1 MSEPQ
6 LPIPAL
12 LPDTEAFWRA
22 CHDGRLEIN
31 RCQACGWLIHPSRP
45 VCSRCQSRDVKPQQL
60 SGKGAVFSY
69 TINYQPWIP
78 NMAVPFIIALVELV
92 EQKGLR
98 LTTNLIHCPIES
110 VRIGMPVKVVFK
122 QVSDEAGLPLFEPDS
137 QAQDD
142 TPAAAPATDDR
153 PKITATEYVA
163 AHPLR
168 RVAEVDRMERKV
180 IISGVGQSAVG
191 RRLLTR
197 GDVDLTTEAAL
208 EAIADAGLR
217 MDEVDGLACYPGGGV
232 GGGAGFSGPGV
243 AEMADALGLSVS
255 WHLGAG
261 EGPGQM
267 TPVFAACL
275 AVSAGMCRHCLVY
288 RTVSEGSAQARAGRG
303 RAGIG
308 AGAHEVS
315 GPFAFLLPFGAMS
328 AGNWLAVYAARYMHQ
343 YGTRREHL
351 GAIALAGRRHAAF
364 NPKAIYREPIT
375 MDDYLNARLVSWPFG
390 LFDCDVPC
398 DGSTAVIVSHV
409 ETARDRPKPAVRV
422 NAIGT
427 AMRSRPNWDQW
438 EDITTGPQRDAA
450 AHLWSRTDLKPGD
463 VNTAQLYDGFSFL
476 TLVWLEA
483 LGFCKKGE
491 GGPFME
497 NGRIE
502 LGGALPINT
511 WGGQLSGGRL
521 HGFGFLAE
529 AVRQVRREGGARQ
542 VPNCEVAAVGVG
554 GGTYCGC
561 MLLTR

>member
-1 MSEPQ
+1 MSEPR

-12 LPDTEAFWRA
+12 LPDTEHFWRA
-22 CHDGRLEIN
+22 CHDGRLEVN
-31 RCQACGWLIHPSRP
+31 RCQACRWYIHPSRP
-45 VCSRCQSRDVKPQQL
+45 VCSRCQSRDVKPEPL
-60 SGKGAVFSY
+60 SGRGVVFSY
-69 TINYQPWIP
+69 TINYQPWVP
-78 NMAVPFIIALVELV
+78 NMALPFIIALVELA

-98 LTTNLIHCPIES
+98 LTTNLINCPIES

-122 QVSDEAGLPLFEPDS
+122 QVSDEVGLPLFEPDS
-137 QAQDD
+137 ETQILSISRSEEAG
-142 TPAAAPATDDR
+142 AP
-153 PKITATEYVA
+153 PKITAPEYVA

-168 RVAEVDRMERKV
+168 RVPEVDRLERKV

-197 GDVDLTTEAAL
+197 GDIDLTAEAAL

-217 MDEVDGLACYPGGGV
+217 AEEIDGLACYPGGGV
-232 GGGAGFSGPGV
+232 GGSGFSGPGV
-243 AEMADALGLSVS
+243 AETADALGLSLS
-255 WHLGAG
+255 WHLAAG
-261 EGPGQM
+261 EGPGQL
-267 TPVFAACL
+267 TPVFAACM
-275 AVSAGMCRHCLVY
+275 AVAAGFCRHCLVY

-308 AGAHEVS
+308 AGTHEVS

-328 AGNWLAVYAARYMHQ
+328 AGNWLAVYATRHMHE

-351 GAIALAGRRHAAF
+351 GAIALAGRRHAAL
-364 NPKAIYREPIT
+364 NPKAIYRDPIT
-375 MDDYLNARLVSWPFG
+375 MNDYLNARLVSWPFG

-398 DGSTAVIVSHV
+398 DGSTALVISHAD
-409 ETARDRPKPAVRV
+409 TAPDRPKPPARV

-450 AHLWSRTDLKPGD
+450 AHLWSRTDLKPAD
-463 VNTAQLYDGFSFL
+463 VDTAQLYDGFSFL

-483 LGFCKKGE
+483 LGFCKRGE

-529 AVRQVRREGGARQ
+529 AVHQVRREAGARQ
-542 VPNCEVAAVGVG
+542 VPDCEVAAVGVG

>member
-1 MSEPQ
+1 MSEPR

-12 LPDTEAFWRA
+12 LPDTEHFWRA

-31 RCQACGWLIHPSRP
+31 RCQSCRWYIHPPRP
-45 VCSRCQSRDVKPQQL
+45 VCPRCHSRDVKPRQL
-60 SGKGAVFSY
+60 SGEGVVFSY
-69 TINYQPWIP
+69 TVNYQPWIA
-78 NMAVPFIIALVELV
+78 NMQVPFVIALVELV
-92 EQKGLR
+92 EQKDLR
-98 LTTNLIHCPIES
+98 LTTNLINCPVEA
-110 VRIGMPVKVVFK
+110 VRIGMPVRVVFR
-122 QVSDEAGLPLFEPDS
+122 QVSGEVGLPLFEPAPQTHES
-137 QAQDD
+137 A
-142 TPAAAPATDDR
+142 AAAPARSAPD
-153 PKITATEYVA
+153 KITDTAYVA

-168 RVAEVDRMERKV
+168 RVSEVDRLERRA

-197 GDVDLTTEAAL
+197 GDVDLTAEAAL
-208 EAIADAGLR
+208 AAIADAGLR
-217 MDEVDGLACYPGGGV
+217 MDEIDGLACYPGGGV
-232 GGGAGFSGPGV
+232 GGPGFAGPGV
-243 AEMADALGLSVS
+243 AEMADALGLSLS

-261 EGPGQM
+261 EGPGQL
-267 TPVFAACL
+267 TPVYAACL
-275 AVSAGMCRHCLVY
+275 AVAAGFCRHCLVY

-315 GPFAFLLPFGAMS
+315 GPFSFLLPFGAMS
-328 AGNWLAVYAARYMHQ
+328 AGNWLAVYAARHMHQ

-364 NPKAIYREPIT
+364 NPKAIYRDPIT
-375 MDDYLNARLVSWPFG
+375 MDDYLNARMVSWPFG

-398 DGSTAVIVSHV
+398 DGSTAIIVSHA
-409 ETARDRPKPAVRV
+409 ECARDRPKPPARV

-450 AHLWSRTDLKPGD
+450 AHLWSRTDLKPSD
-463 VNTAQLYDGFSFL
+463 VDCAQLYDGFSFL

-483 LGFCKKGE
+483 LGFCKQGE

-497 NGRIE
+497 GGRIE
-502 LGGALPINT
+502 LGGQLPINT

-529 AVRQVRREGGARQ
+529 AVRQVRREAGARQ
-542 VPNCEVAAVGVG
+542 VPDCEVAAVGVG

>member
-1 MSEPQ
+1 MSEPR

-12 LPDTEAFWRA
+12 LPDTENFWRA
-22 CHDGRLEIN
+22 CHDGRLEVN
-31 RCQACGWLIHPSRP
+31 RCQDCGWYIHPSRP
-45 VCSRCQSRDVKPQQL
+45 VCSRCQSRDVKPQPL
-60 SGKGAVFSY
+60 SGRGVVFSY
-69 TINYQPWIP
+69 TINYQQWVP
-78 NMAVPFIIALVELV
+78 NMNVPLVIALVELV
-92 EQKGLR
+92 EQRGLR
-98 LTTNLIHCPIES
+98 LTTNLINCPVDA
-110 VRIGMPVKVVFK
+110 VRIGMPVKVVFR
-122 QVSDEAGLPLFEPDS
+122 QVSDEAGLPLFAPDPHP
-137 QAQDD
+137 QDR
-142 TPAAAPATDDR
+142 PEAPAPSADAP
-153 PKITATEYVA
+153 PKITTTEYVSV
-163 AHPLR
+163 HPLR
-168 RVAEVDRMERKV
+168 RVPEVDRLERKV

-191 RRLLTR
+191 RRLLRR
-197 GDVDLTTEAAL
+197 GDVDLTAEAAL

-217 MDEVDGLACYPGGGV
+217 PEEVDGLACYPGGGV
-232 GGGAGFSGPGV
+232 GGSGFSGPGV

-261 EGPGQM
+261 EGPGQL
-267 TPVFAACL
+267 TPVYAACL
-275 AVSAGMCRHCLVY
+275 AVAAGFCRHCLVY

-308 AGAHEVS
+308 AGTHEVS

-328 AGNWLAVYAARYMHQ
+328 AGNWLAVYATRHMHE

-364 NPKAIYREPIT
+364 NPKAIYREPLT

-409 ETARDRPKPAVRV
+409 DTARDRPKPPARV

-450 AHLWSRTDLKPGD
+450 SHLWARTDLKPSD
-463 VNTAQLYDGFSFL
+463 VDTAQLYDGFSFL

-529 AVRQVRREGGARQ
+529 AVRQVRGEAGPRQ

>member
-328 AGNWLAVYAARYMHQ
+328 AGNWLAVYAARHMHQ

-491 GGPFME
+491 GGPFM
-497 NGRIE
+497 
-502 LGGALPINT
+502 
-511 WGGQLSGGRL
+511 
-521 HGFGFLAE
+521 
-529 AVRQVRREGGARQ
+529 
-542 VPNCEVAAVGVG
+542 
-554 GGTYCGC
+554 
-561 MLLTR
+561 